1 MKHIIRVF
9 LFNVFALWLSSQ
21 ILPTLSI
28 PPGWQT
34 VLLAGLTLSMLMLI
48 VKPVLKILFIPINI
62 LTFGLLSWVINV
74 IVIYLLTVFVPE
86 IAIRLWVFPGAT
98 WAGFVIPA
106 IHFTYITALIASSLL
121 ITIITDVLHY
131 VSED

>member
-9 LFNVFALWLSSQ
+9 LFNVFALWLASQ
-21 ILPTLSI
+21 LLPTITI
-28 PPGWQT
+28 PQGWQT
-34 VLLAGLTLSMLMLI
+34 VLLAGFTLSMLMLI
-48 VKPVLKILFIPINI
+48 VKPILKILFIPINI

-86 IAIRLWVFPGAT
+86 IQIRIWVFSGAT

-106 IHFTYITALIASSLL
+106 IHFTYLTALITSSLL

-131 VSED
+131 VSEE

>member
-21 ILPTLSI
+21 ILPTI
-28 PPGWQT
+28 TAPGG
-34 VLLAGLTLSMLMLI
+34 VSVILFAGLILSVLMLVVHPI
-48 VKPVLKILFIPINI
+48 LKILFIPINI
-62 LTFGLLSWVINV
+62 LTFGLLSWFINV

-86 IAIRLWVFPGAT
+86 LHVNPWLFPGGT
-98 WAGFVIPA
+98 WAGFVIPQL
-106 IHFTYITALIASSLL
+106 HFTYLTALIASSFL
-121 ITIITDVLHY
+121 ISTITDVLHY